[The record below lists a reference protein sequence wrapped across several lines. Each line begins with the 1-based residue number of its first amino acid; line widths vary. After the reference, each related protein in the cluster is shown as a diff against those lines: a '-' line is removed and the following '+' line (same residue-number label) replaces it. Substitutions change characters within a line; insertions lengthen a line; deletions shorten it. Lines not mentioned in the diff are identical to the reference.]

1 MGDSSFVISF
11 SGGNKVKLNLCLSL
25 AIGVLFVGVFNR
37 AAIAAEEKL
46 ILFGGGGYTPAAIAK
61 FVSFAGGK
69 EARIVILPWATSE
82 PIPEFKEL
90 EEQLAGYEPASVIRG
105 LAPDS
110 ASFNK
115 GELLHQL
122 ETATGIFFPG
132 GDQIDL
138 MERIN
143 KYPEVRDLLLRVYH
157 NGVVF
162 AGYSAGTAIASKTM
176 ITGRGN
182 FSVIDPTEV
191 ETGEGLGLVT
201 KFIIDQHFIVRQ
213 RQNRLMSVLQ
223 VSSESI
229 GIGIDE
235 GMALLVENEVKGTVI
250 GNGYVMVFRRQK
262 SPTRFTVDLLKNN
275 QTILIP

>member
-11 SGGNKVKLNLCLSL
+11 PGGNKVKLNLCLSL

-46 ILFGGGGYTPAAIAK
+46 ILFGGGGYTPTAIAK

-90 EEQLAGYEPASVIRG
+90 EEQLAGYEPAS
-105 LAPDS
+105 
-110 ASFNK
+110 
-115 GELLHQL
+115 
-122 ETATGIFFPG
+122 
-132 GDQIDL
+132 L

-201 KFIIDQHFIVRQ
+201 KFILDQHFIVRQ

-275 QTILIP
+275 ETILIP